1 MDCLQL
7 LEYQCTDN
15 KRPGGIKKNNYNNR
29 NNSNNNTYS
38 SIKTRENVKRNNVAS
53 LFTQTST
60 EWQVDKLTKEVTSL
74 ASQLD
79 ESLTYVR
86 RNNNE

>member
-1 MDCLQL
+1 M
-7 LEYQCTDN
+7 
-15 KRPGGIKKNNYNNR
+15 
-29 NNSNNNTYS
+29 
-38 SIKTRENVKRNNVAS
+38 KRNNVAS
-53 LFTQTST
+53 LLSQTSA

-74 ASQLD
+74 ALQLD